1 MSVSGSMLTPVA
13 DGGML
18 CAWLL
23 GTNLLIAALMIALVF
38 LRPEDVQ
45 DSDSVAM

>member
-1 MSVSGSMLTPVA
+1 MGVSGSMLTLVA

-23 GTNLLIAALMIALVF
+23 VTNLLIAVLMIAVLL

-45 DSDSVAM
+45 GDLVAM